1 MELWQAL
8 ADELKLP
15 LVQIARSA
23 ELGETEAPRRQLR
36 IVETTADNALRLI
49 DSYLLVSNLSQKQL
63 ELMPVSV
70 TATLYEVAEDLR
82 PLARLYDTQI
92 DIEVQGAT
100 GQVMAHA
107 EGLRAALTSLAY
119 TFITGGL
126 KARRQRLTLL
136 VQPTKDGVNTGVV
149 SAAAHLTNE
158 DLQSAR
164 QLYGRAQQPAGG
176 LTQNSGVGL
185 YLADNLFGA
194 MESPLHVIRTGRK
207 SGLVAT
213 LLPSR
218 QLALL

>member
-23 ELGETEAPRRQLR
+23 ELGESEAAEQQLQ
-36 IVETTADNALRLI
+36 IIETTAGSALRLI
-49 DSYLLVSNLSQKQL
+49 DNYMLVSGLGKQQL
-63 ELMPVSV
+63 ELIPVSA

-82 PLARLYDTQI
+82 SLARLYDTQI

-126 KARRQRLTLL
+126 KARRQKLTLL
-136 VQPTKDGVNTGVV
+136 VQPTKEGVNTGVV
-149 SAAAHLTNE
+149 SAAAHLTSE
-158 DLQSAR
+158 DLQIAR
-164 QLYGRAQQPAGG
+164 QLYGRAQQPASG

-185 YLADNLFGA
+185 YLADNLFTA
-194 MESPLHVIRTGRK
+194 MESPLKVIRTGRK
-207 SGLVAT
+207 TGLVAT
-213 LLPSR
+213 LLPSH